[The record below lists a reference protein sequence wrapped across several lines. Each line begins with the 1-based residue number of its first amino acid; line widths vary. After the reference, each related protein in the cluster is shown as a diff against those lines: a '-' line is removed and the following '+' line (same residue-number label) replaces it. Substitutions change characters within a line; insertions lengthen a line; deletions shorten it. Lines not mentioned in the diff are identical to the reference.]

1 MASSGSIRSKEK
13 KWKTI
18 TSSSTNLLY
27 ATNHFYDYT
36 NLFALAFLKISV
48 SSPIWIKIVES
59 NSREHIEIPAEHS
72 REHGYINTEAMEL
85 TVEGFG
91 QEPKASPRPRILAVC
106 LARAVF

>member
-1 MASSGSIRSKEK
+1 MAFSGSIRNKEK

-18 TSSSTNLLY
+18 TSSSTDLLY

-72 REHGYINTEAMEL
+72 REHGYINTEAM
-85 TVEGFG
+85 VEGFG

-106 LARAVF
+106 LARAVL